1 MAAKKAIRST
11 DATIE
16 LRAAEFARI
25 IAAGGRRSDCLEF
38 ARQNWGVGPTT
49 CARYLAM
56 ARDQLRADWD
66 IERPQMIADLLSQCA
81 TLQQEA
87 RAAGHLHIALGAI
100 NTAARLAQLV
110 S

>member
-1 MAAKKAIRST
+1 MARKTGEKSMQSQV
-11 DATIE
+11 E

-25 IAAGGRRSDCLEF
+25 IAAGGRRSDCCRYAQE
-38 ARQNWGVGPTT
+38 NWGVSHDT
-49 CARYLAM
+49 CDRYLAL
-56 ARDQLRADWD
+56 ARDKLRADWD